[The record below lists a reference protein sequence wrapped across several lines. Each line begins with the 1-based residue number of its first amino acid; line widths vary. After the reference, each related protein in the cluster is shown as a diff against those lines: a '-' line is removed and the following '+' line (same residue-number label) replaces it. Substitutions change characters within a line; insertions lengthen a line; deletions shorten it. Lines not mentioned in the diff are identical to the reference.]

1 MPRKGKKTP
10 NKSGPPVPPGG
21 AAGNNTD
28 DEESVFNDEVQSNI
42 SEDSSASFFKN
53 EEGHSDD
60 GDAFEDKL
68 SEVLELASGKAAK
81 ERTKAFDNLR
91 KAFSK
96 KYIPWYLED
105 RRMTVSDTIER
116 GLKRGKVDEQIA
128 AASLVGV
135 FCAQIG
141 SSEGDV
147 ETYSALKSAL
157 TPLMLDPTADPRT
170 RGQVA
175 FALGIASFIL
185 GQVEEF
191 GGPLED
197 FEKVFS
203 GSYKGGTKHS
213 PETLA
218 MHTSALA
225 SWTLLMSM
233 MSPMKCYKT
242 LESHI
247 ANFLELLSSPDVD
260 LRIAVGEA
268 IVVLFENAVD
278 NEGLEDEAFDIVS
291 EAVVAM
297 KELAK
302 DSHKYRSKKDK
313 KEQKSSFRDI
323 IHYIDDNDEFYEK
336 ISFGR
341 GESLEIDNW
350 AQKKQFDALRKALGS
365 GINVQLAQNPLLR
378 DIFQLGAVVVEFDKE
393 EMRNAKKQHIKIA
406 KQSNMMKDM
415 ARGKNRDKKRA
426 AMF

>member
-10 NKSGPPVPPGG
+10 GKSGAPAPPSG
-21 AAGNNTD
+21 AGNNSD
-28 DEESVFNDEVQSNI
+28 DDESVFNDEVTSNI

-53 EEGHSDD
+53 EEGQSDD
-60 GDAFEDKL
+60 GEAFEEKL
-68 SEVLELASGKAAK
+68 SDVLELASGKAAK
-81 ERTKAFDNLR
+81 DRTKALDNLR

-105 RRMTVSDTIER
+105 RRMTISDTIER

-128 AASLVGV
+128 AANLVGV

-141 SSEGDV
+141 SSDDGDSY
-147 ETYSALKSAL
+147 TALKSCL

-170 RGQVA
+170 RGHVA
-175 FALGIASFIL
+175 TALGIATFIL

-191 GGPLED
+191 GEPLED

-203 GSYKGGTKHS
+203 GSYKGGAKHS

-218 MHTSALA
+218 MHTAALT

-242 LESHI
+242 LESRI

-268 IVVLFENAVD
+268 IVVLFENAID
-278 NEGLEDEAFDIVS
+278 NEGLEDEAFEVVG

-323 IHYIDDNDEFYEK
+323 IRYIDDNDEFYEK
-336 ISFGR
+336 ISFGH

-378 DIFQLGAVVVEFDKE
+378 EIFQLGAVVVEFDKE
-393 EMRNAKKQHIKIA
+393 EMRNAKKQHIKHA

-415 ARGKNRDKKRA
+415 ARGKNRDKKMA

>member
-10 NKSGPPVPPGG
+10 NKSGAPVPPGG

-147 ETYSALKSAL
+147 ETYNALKSAL

-170 RGQVA
+170 RGHVA

-218 MHTSALA
+218 MHTSALT

-278 NEGLEDEAFDIVS
+278 NEGLEDEAFEVVG